1 MSALRRY
8 DLLRSRLD
16 SFTRALPGVTSGEP
30 RAIHR
35 ARVALRRLR
44 ELLPVLE
51 LDSATIRK
59 VNRRLKKLTRRL
71 GGVREIDVLTQLLEE
86 LLGARLAP
94 VRALRR
100 VSDEVRETR
109 DEVMSGFAHKS
120 IDESFHRADR
130 KLEHIAEKLEKLDD
144 RGSRGRTWRWAIDA
158 RVSRR
163 AAALKTA
170 MTDAGSM
177 YMPERLHQVR
187 VALKKLRYGVE
198 LSCEAGGFAEA
209 ADVRLLKRGQDLL
222 GLLRDRQVL
231 IARVRQVQASLDPPD
246 MTAWRELDALILSLE
261 HSCRGIHARYLQSQS
276 RLLALCDRFGARASA
291 SAARRAAV

>member
-1 MSALRRY
+1 MSPLRRY

-35 ARVALRRLR
+35 ARVASRRLR

-51 LDSATIRK
+51 LDADTIRK

-86 LLGARLAP
+86 LQSARLAP
-94 VRALRR
+94 LRALRR
-100 VSDEVRETR
+100 VGDEVREAR
-109 DEVMSGFAHKS
+109 DEAMSGFSHKS
-120 IDESFHRADR
+120 IAEGFHRANR
-130 KLEHIAEKLEKLDD
+130 KLEHIAEKLEKMDD
-144 RGSRGRTWRWAIDA
+144 RGSRGRSWRWAIDA

-163 AAALKTA
+163 AATLKTA
-170 MTDAGSM
+170 ITEAGSM
-177 YMPERLHQVR
+177 YMPERLHVVR
-187 VALKKLRYGVE
+187 LALKKLRYGME

-231 IARVRQVQASLDPPD
+231 IDRVRHVQASLDPPD
-246 MTAWRELDALILSLE
+246 MTAWRELDAIVLSLE
-261 HSCRGIHARYLQSQS
+261 HSCRSIHARYLQNQNRFLS
-276 RLLALCDRFGARASA
+276 LCDRFGARGSA
-291 SAARRAAV
+291 SAARRAV